1 MKSIMKQYPV
11 GSFFVLA
18 YAISWVLW
26 VPLVLYIKF
35 VLPADQEPGGLMLL
49 MLLGTFAPTV
59 AAIMMTGILE
69 GKPGVKKLLAKLLIW
84 RVGFRWWLAAFL
96 LVPVATFAAIGIYVL
111 LGGTVGRF
119 DPSQWYVV
127 LLGPVFALPFYVGE
141 EMGWRGYALPKLQQ
155 KYTALWSSVIVGAL
169 WALWHA
175 PAYWASEGTV
185 ISGKPVTLFAVGWY
199 IIFLIGISI
208 QMTWVYNNSK
218 GSLLLMVLFHGM
230 FTGPNV
236 FPLFPDISSNALDQI
251 IKLAPIPVWIMA
263 ILIIARYGAA
273 RLSRQP
279 VNQEP
284 GVRPQRM

>member
-1 MKSIMKQYPV
+1 MKSIMKQYPAA
-11 GSFFVLA
+11 SFFVLA
-18 YAISWVLW
+18 FAISWVLW

-84 RVGFRWWLAAFL
+84 RVGVRWWLAAFL
-96 LVPVATFAAIGIYVL
+96 LAPVATFAAIGIYVL

-127 LLGPVFALPFYVGE
+127 LLGPVFALPFFVGE
-141 EMGWRGYALPKLQQ
+141 EMGWRGYALPRLQQ